1 MRHLGFQPGGRK
13 CVAVYTRKRP
23 SIGST
28 EMQDA
33 DNKILENV
41 VSTSGLDVH
50 LADLKCAEGLNEKL
64 SSSMFVSHCL
74 FSVNSSLP
82 RCVHKLTKLQSLW
95 IARASLL
102 LWSF

>member
-1 MRHLGFQPGGRK
+1 
-13 CVAVYTRKRP
+13 
-23 SIGST
+23 
-28 EMQDA
+28 MQDA

-50 LADLKCAEGLNEKL
+50 LADLKCAEGLNAKF

-82 RCVHKLTKLQSLW
+82 RCVLKLACFKACGLQKLLGYFGAFKLVLLLLLDLTKTNYLW
-95 IARASLL
+95 N
-102 LWSF
+102 

>member
-1 MRHLGFQPGGRK
+1 
-13 CVAVYTRKRP
+13 
-23 SIGST
+23 
-28 EMQDA
+28 MQDA

-50 LADLKCAEGLNEKL
+50 LADLKCAEGLNAKF

-82 RCVHKLTKLQSLW
+82 RCVHKLTKLQSFCQKFW
-95 IARASLL
+95 VARASLL
-102 LWSF
+102 LWTFSICAAASSRFKQTN

>member
-1 MRHLGFQPGGRK
+1 M
-13 CVAVYTRKRP
+13 CVSVYTRRRP
-23 SIGST
+23 SIGGT
-28 EMQDA
+28 GMQDA

-50 LADLKCAEGLNEKL
+50 LADLKCAEGLNAKF

-102 LWSF
+102 L